1 VCIVQEKIL
10 SMQNIELKEQVIK
23 ALEDVKGQEI
33 VCMDIR
39 ELTDI
44 ADFMIVATGN
54 SNRQVKA
61 LVNNVVEEVKKSGVQ
76 PIGVEGQE
84 QAEWVLVDLA
94 DVIVHVMLPKV
105 REYYDIERLW
115 SMTPSKREEI
125 TE

>member
-1 VCIVQEKIL
+1 
-10 SMQNIELKEQVIK
+10 MQNIELKEQVIK

-105 REYYDIERLW
+105 REYYDIESLW

>member
-1 VCIVQEKIL
+1 
-10 SMQNIELKEQVIK
+10 MQNIELKEQVIK